1 MDSFVGRAPELAL
14 LRTAIAERGRVVL
27 VSGPAGIGKSRLVAE
42 AVSGVPGVVWGRCV
56 AEDGAPPLWPWSR
69 VLGGLPAVPFEAADA
84 RFLLLATLTEQVLGT
99 DLVVVLDDLHDA
111 DEASLALL
119 RQVAAE
125 IAGSRVLV
133 IATHR
138 DTPGLTSTLAALRG
152 GLAVRSVALSPF
164 TTEEVALCLGG
175 TARAASVRER
185 TGGLPLLVAAMA
197 RDGGPDAPGDL
208 HVLVQRMLGGLPS
221 EVRATAAAAAV
232 LGEDLGVLAEVREL
246 PQGRINAHLSE
257 LVQAGL
263 LTEAYRF
270 THALVRESIATD
282 PDLHRRAALAL
293 ERHSGV
299 PARIATHWERA
310 GTDPDATIRWKRAAA
325 AEALRLHAPEEAARL
340 LSQIVHPPPEVLV
353 ELANAEFLAGRVR
366 QSVTRCVEAADAAA
380 GRPDL
385 VAAAALVVRG
395 AGDPW
400 VLAQAIA
407 LCDRALAHA
416 DGVLRARLLARKASL
431 EVDADQSAAAE
442 DALSEAEA
450 CDDPS
455 ALLDAARARVGAL
468 GQPGDVAERL
478 RMADLT
484 IATARRT
491 GQPMAAARAHL
502 WRADAA
508 YQQADLPSVDR
519 ELARLAELATETRL
533 PTARWYH
540 LRASAAR
547 SALSGRFDQAR
558 EESTEARNI
567 ATKMGDPLAEV
578 TSDVFAGLVALVRG
592 DPRDLPTSP
601 AFPRIPVLEAAQ
613 ALALHLNGARD
624 EAYAKYERLRLQLRH
639 PRPGPRWLGVLQH
652 VTELVEA
659 FDDEEAA
666 EWALPL
672 WTPWMECGGLPG
684 GADSFCG
691 GAAARAVGRM
701 HAVRG
706 HWDEAVA
713 AFRTAAEI
721 NLRLDARPWL
731 VHTWLDLAAALRHQ
745 GNLAEATDLAD
756 RAAAEARRLD
766 LPGPLERAENTHP
779 LTARERE
786 VADLVLQ
793 ALSNRQ
799 IADRLVLSERTVE
812 THVRHIL
819 TKLGLSNRTELIA
832 RPFGGAPRGWRG
844 R

>member
-1 MDSFVGRAPELAL
+1 MDSFVGRASELTL
-14 LRTAIAERGRVVL
+14 LRRAIAERGGVVL

-42 AVSGVPGVVWGRCV
+42 AVSGEPGVVWGRCV

-69 VLGGLPAVPFEAADA
+69 VLGGLPSVPFEAADA
-84 RFLLLATLTEQVLGT
+84 RFLLLATLTEQLLGAG
-99 DLVVVLDDLHDA
+99 LVVVLEDLHDA

-125 IAGSRVLV
+125 IAGTRLLIV
-133 IATHR
+133 ATHR
-138 DTPGLTSTLAALRG
+138 DTPGLTSTLAFLRG
-152 GLAVRSVALSPF
+152 GLAVQSVALSPF

-175 TARAASVRER
+175 TAVAASVRER
-185 TGGLPLLVAAMA
+185 TGGLPLLVTAMA
-197 RDGGPDAPGDL
+197 RVGGLDVPADL

-221 EVRATAAAAAV
+221 EVRATAEAAAV
-232 LGEDLGVLAEVREL
+232 LGEDLEVLAEVREL
-246 PQGRINAHLSE
+246 PQDTVRAQLSA

-263 LTEAYRF
+263 LTGTHRF

-282 PDLHRRAALAL
+282 PDLHRRAAQAL
-293 ERHSGV
+293 ERRSGI
-299 PARIATHWERA
+299 PARIATHWERT
-310 GTDPDATIRWKRAAA
+310 GTDPDATIRWKRRAA

-340 LSQIVHPPPEVLV
+340 LAQIVNGPPEVLV

-366 QSVTRCVEAADAAA
+366 QSVTHCADAA
-380 GRPDL
+380 RSPDL
-385 VAAAALVVRG
+385 LAAAALVIRG

-416 DGVLRARLLARKASL
+416 KGVERARLLARKASL
-431 EVDADQSAAAE
+431 EVDADRPA
-442 DALSEAEA
+442 DALGALAEA
-450 CDDPS
+450 GDDPS

-468 GQPGDVAERL
+468 GKPGDVAERL
-478 RMADLT
+478 RLADLT

-508 YQQADLPSVDR
+508 YQQVDLPGVDA
-519 ELARLAELATETRL
+519 ELARLSELAAETRL

-558 EESTEARNI
+558 EESAEARAI
-567 ATKMGDPLAEV
+567 TKKMGDPLAEV

-592 DPRDLPTSP
+592 DPRDLPAP
-601 AFPRIPVLEAAQ
+601 NAFPPIPVLEAAQ
-613 ALALHLNGARD
+613 ALALHLNGAHD
-624 EAYAKYERLRLQLRH
+624 EAYTKYERLRLQLRD
-639 PRPGPRWLGVLQH
+639 PRPGPRWLGMLQH

-659 FDDEEAA
+659 FADEEAA
-666 EWALPL
+666 GWALPL
-672 WTPWMECGGLPG
+672 WTPWVDGGGLPG

-691 GAAARAVGRM
+691 GASARAVGRM
-701 HAVRG
+701 HAVLG
-706 HWDEAVA
+706 HGDEAVA
-713 AFRTAAEI
+713 TLRTAAEV

-745 GNLAEATDLAD
+745 GNLAEATDLVD

-766 LPGPLERAENTHP
+766 LPGPLKRAENTHP

-819 TKLGLSNRTELIA
+819 TKLGLANRTELIA
-832 RPFGGAPRGWRG
+832 RPSGGAPRGWRG